1 MCRWARSCRRRA
13 ARGDRVLDRGVNEIA
28 RGGAALAQAAARLDD
43 SDVDGLV
50 RQVAAGTRR
59 LGQLARRPQT
69 GQVHIYYAQAAVA
82 FAVLALI
89 FIFVR

>member
-1 MCRWARSCRRRA
+1 MNDLDYLQNWRA
-13 ARGDRVLDRGVNEIA
+13 P
-28 RGGAALAQAAARLDD
+28 RLDD
-43 SDVDGLV
+43 SDVDGLI
-50 RQVAAGTRR
+50 RQVAAGARG

-69 GQVHIYYAQAAVA
+69 GQVHTYYAQAAVA